1 MQLAIDTSTDVAGL
15 AITQG
20 GKVLAELS
28 WYCRRNHSNELLPRL
43 ASLLKQSKLDI
54 GSADGIIVAQ
64 GPGSYN
70 GLRVGIS
77 TAKALAFS
85 LGIPVV
91 GISTLEAEA
100 YQYAAIGLPIC
111 PVFSAGRD
119 KIATALYQGAG
130 NEWRQLAVEHLTTLD
145 ELCRAIDTRTI
156 FCGEFLPLV
165 VEGLKERLG
174 EKAAIPPTG
183 EILPRIRF
191 LAELG
196 IRRLKAGDYDDV
208 ATLQPLYLRQPHI
221 TQPRGK

>member
-20 GKVLAELS
+20 GKALVELS
-28 WYCRRNHSNELLPRL
+28 WYCRQNHSTELLPRL
-43 ASLLKQSKLDI
+43 ASLLKQNKLDI
-54 GSADGIIVAQ
+54 GSAAGIIVAK

-100 YQYAAIGLPIC
+100 YRFAGVGLPVC
-111 PVFSAGRD
+111 PVLSAGRAA
-119 KIATALYQGAG
+119 IATALYQGVG
-130 NEWRQLAVEHLTTLD
+130 NEWRQLLPEHLTTLD
-145 ELCRAIDTRTI
+145 ALCRTIDTRTV

-165 VEGLKERLG
+165 AAGLKEQLG
-174 EKAAIPPTG
+174 EKAVMPSDGA
-183 EILPRIRF
+183 ILPRIRF

-196 IRRLKAGDYDDV
+196 IRRLKAGDYDDA